1 MQNYIIDHFS
11 ISLSEFSYDF
21 LIGLAITFVLAVLIR
36 FFYQILLSEN
46 TYSDEQ
52 FSNSTFLVT
61 ICTYV
66 IVYIVKES
74 ITLSL
79 GLVGA
84 LSIIRFRT
92 PIKDPFELSIF
103 FVSIAIGIAN
113 AVFQYLPSI
122 FLTILLVIYLIYLR
136 FGFRWFSKNNFLI
149 NSRRNLLSF
158 NVEIY
163 SKEKFKIEQ
172 ILKTFDEIEIIKITS
187 LSTVDNQN
195 NCNFK

>member
-103 FVSIAIGIAN
+103 FV
-113 AVFQYLPSI
+113 
-122 FLTILLVIYLIYLR
+122 LTSNVLLSKLILL
-136 FGFRWFSKNNFLI
+136 
-149 NSRRNLLSF
+149 
-158 NVEIY
+158 
-163 SKEKFKIEQ
+163 
-172 ILKTFDEIEIIKITS
+172 
-187 LSTVDNQN
+187 
-195 NCNFK
+195 